1 MLQAT
6 RPNPQRQAVASLLT
20 LPPPTG
26 GLNGVDPLA
35 RMPPKDAIVLENVF
49 PGINTVSVRGGY
61 AQAFSGGSVVAV
73 QTLMTY
79 NASSGVE
86 KLFAGKA
93 GKIYQCGSSSTLTSV
108 YSTGITVNKWQTI
121 NFTNTSGQWL
131 LAANGTDYQL
141 RYNGTNWSVNAFAGS
156 IPSSGKTIINLFQF
170 KERVFMVE
178 KNTLNLW
185 YLASQAI
192 AGSGGATKLPLGG
205 VFNKG
210 GQLVAG
216 GAFSFDAGAGMDDYL
231 VAVTDNGEAAIYSGI
246 TPATDFALKGV
257 YEIGQPV
264 GNRCL
269 AKVGGDLIV
278 TTTKGAVP
286 ISQMINNDRSKADDV
301 AITAKI
307 APQFNQSVR
316 VYGANFGWQPFVYPK
331 AGMVLFN
338 VPVADG
344 MSQYQWVQN
353 VITGAW
359 CKFTGW
365 NGNCFGLYNDELYF
379 GGNDGKVY
387 KADTGRQD
395 AGGQINWELKT
406 AFNYC
411 GSPGRNKLFTALR
424 PLLLM
429 GGVGAVSAGIDVDFG
444 DQPPPAVTVSSPGT
458 AWVWD
463 TSTWNNFVWGGTG
476 LVVNN
481 WIGAG
486 KIGACVA
493 VHLKGGANG
502 IATDINGFD
511 ILYQKAQGQV
521 F

>member
-1 MLQAT
+1 MLQAV
-6 RPNPQRQAVASLLT
+6 RPNPQRQAVSSLLS

-26 GLNGVDPLA
+26 GLNAVDPLA
-35 RMPPKDAIVLENVF
+35 RMKPTDAIVMENVF
-49 PGINTVSVRGGY
+49 PAINGVSVRGGY
-61 AQAFSGGSVVAV
+61 GSPFSGGSVVPV
-73 QTLMTY
+73 QSLMTY
-79 NASSGVE
+79 HASNGVE
-86 KLFAGKA
+86 KLFAAKSA
-93 GKIYQCGSSSTLTSV
+93 KIYQCGSSSTLTSV
-108 YSTGITVNKWQTI
+108 YSTAITVNKWQTI
-121 NFTNTSGQWL
+121 NFSNTAGQWL

-141 RYNGTNWSVNAFAGS
+141 RYNGSNWSVNAIGGS
-156 IPSSGKTIINLFQF
+156 IASSGKTIINIFQF
-170 KERVFMVE
+170 KERVFMIE

-185 YLASQAI
+185 YLASQSI
-192 AGSGGATKLPLGG
+192 SGTATKLPLGG

-210 GQLVAG
+210 GQILAG
-216 GAFSFDAGAGMDDYL
+216 GAFSFDAGAGLDDYL

-257 YEIGQPV
+257 YEVGQPV

-269 AKVGGDLIV
+269 TQVGGDLVVI
-278 TTTKGAVP
+278 TTKGAVP
-286 ISQMINNDRSKADDV
+286 ISQMIMNDRAKADQL

-307 APQFNQSVR
+307 APKFNQAVSS
-316 VYGANFGWQPFVYPK
+316 YIANFGWQAFLYPK
-331 AGMVLFN
+331 GGYALFN
-338 VPVADG
+338 VPVAEG
-344 MSQYQWVQN
+344 SSQYQWVQN

-365 NGNCFGLYNDELYF
+365 NGNCFGLYNDNLYF

-387 KADTGRQD
+387 KADSGRQD
-395 AGGQINWELKT
+395 NGGQISWELKT

-411 GSPGRNKLFTALR
+411 GSPGQNKLFTALR

-429 GGVGAVSAGIDVDFG
+429 GGVSAVSAGVDVDFG
-444 DQPPPAVTVSSPGT
+444 DMPPAAATSSSPGT

-463 TSTWNNFVWGGTG
+463 TSTWNNFTWGGTG

-481 WIGAG
+481 WVGLG
-486 KIGACVA
+486 SIGACVA

-502 IATDINGFD
+502 IAVDINGFD
-511 ILYQKAQGQV
+511 VLYQKSKGQV